1 MRPSPYH
8 IRTLIAAALLTVG
21 GNLPSRAAETGA
33 DPEIQTIITTQ
44 IDAFGRDDAAQA
56 ESFASDGI
64 KSKFPDASSFLGMV
78 KQSYPALV
86 RPRSTHFEPTMT
98 SDSGTIQKV
107 TVVDANGG
115 VWTAVYTLEKV
126 DGHWVIS
133 GCALLKT
140 PETSA

>member
-1 MRPSPYH
+1 MRPSPH
-8 IRTLIAAALLTVG
+8 FRTLVAAALLTVG
-21 GNLPSRAAETGA
+21 GNLPSRAADSGA

-86 RPRSTHFEPTMT
+86 HPRSTHFEPTMT
-98 SDSGTIQKV
+98 SDSGTVQKV

>member
-1 MRPSPYH
+1 MHLS
-8 IRTLIAAALLTVG
+8 IRLVPAFIVAALVTAGSSFPL
-21 GNLPSRAAETGA
+21 RAADTAA
-33 DPEIQTIITTQ
+33 DPEIQTVITTQ

-56 ESFASDGI
+56 ESFASEGI
-64 KSKFPDASSFLGMV
+64 RSKFPDASSFLGMV

-86 RPRSTHFEPTMT
+86 RPRSTHFEPTTT
-98 SDSGTIQKV
+98 SDSGTVQKV

>member
-1 MRPSPYH
+1 MRAFAPPRSDLHRRRPSC
-8 IRTLIAAALLTVG
+8 TVDQPAG
-21 GNLPSRAAETGA
+21 PRRRPAA
-33 DPEIQTIITTQ
+33 DPDIQTVITTQ

-56 ESFASDGI
+56 ESFASEGI

-98 SDSGTIQKV
+98 SDSGTVQKV

>member
-1 MRPSPYH
+1 MRPSTHLLPS
-8 IRTLIAAALLTVG
+8 LIVACIVTVAC
-21 GNLPSRAAETGA
+21 NLPSRAADAGA
-33 DPEIQTIITTQ
+33 DPEIQSVITTQ

-64 KSKFPDASSFLGMV
+64 KSKFPDAGSFLGMV

-86 RPRSTHFEPTMT
+86 HPRSTHFEPTMT
-98 SDSGTIQKV
+98 SDSGTVQKV

-115 VWTAVYTLEKV
+115 VWTAVYTLEKA

>member
-1 MRPSPYH
+1 MHPSYRLVPA
-8 IRTLIAAALLTVG
+8 LIVAALVSG
-21 GNLPSRAAETGA
+21 ICLPSLAADTAA
-33 DPEIQTIITTQ
+33 DPEIQTVITTQ

-56 ESFASDGI
+56 ESFASEGI
-64 KSKFPDASSFLGMV
+64 RSKFPDASAFLGMV

-86 RPRSTHFEPTMT
+86 RPRSTHFEPTQT
-98 SDSGTIQKV
+98 SDSGTVQKV

>member
-1 MRPSPYH
+1 MRASIRLVPS
-8 IRTLIAAALLTVG
+8 LIMAAFVTVSTSP
-21 GNLPSRAAETGA
+21 PSRAAEAGA
-33 DPEIQTIITTQ
+33 DPEIQTVITTQ

-56 ESFASDGI
+56 ESFASEGI

-98 SDSGTIQKV
+98 SDSGTVQKV

>member
-1 MRPSPYH
+1 MRPSTHLFPS
-8 IRTLIAAALLTVG
+8 LIAAGMFTVM
-21 GNLPSRAAETGA
+21 GNLPSGAADAGA
-33 DPEIQTIITTQ
+33 DPEIQTVITTQ

-56 ESFASDGI
+56 ESFASEGI
-64 KSKFPDASSFLGMV
+64 KSKFPDAGSFLGMV

-86 RPRSTHFEPTMT
+86 HPRSTHFEPTMT
-98 SDSGTIQKV
+98 SDSGTVQKV

>member
-1 MRPSPYH
+1 MRRFSS
-8 IRTLIAAALLTVG
+8 LALPVAFLGLVLNAG
-21 GNLPSRAAETGA
+21 APSRAADQSP

-44 IDAFGRDDAAQA
+44 IDAFGRNDAAQA

-64 KSKFPDASSFLGMV
+64 KSKFPDPGAFLGMV

-86 RPRSTHFEPTMT
+86 NPRSTHFEPTMT
-98 SDSGTIQKV
+98 SDGGTLQKV
-107 TVVDANGG
+107 TVVDSNGG

>member
-1 MRPSPYH
+1 MRALSH
-8 IRTLIAAALLTVG
+8 LASTLVIVALSTT
-21 GNLPSRAAETGA
+21 GNLPALAAESGA
-33 DPEIQTIITTQ
+33 DPDIQTIITTQ

-64 KSKFPDASSFLGMV
+64 KSKFPDANSFLGMV

-115 VWTAVYTLEKV
+115 VWTAVYTLEKS

>member
-1 MRPSPYH
+1 MRPSTHLVPSL
-8 IRTLIAAALLTVG
+8 LIAALFTIS
-21 GNLPSRAAETGA
+21 GNLPSHAADAGA
-33 DPEIQTIITTQ
+33 DPEIQTVITTQ

-56 ESFASDGI
+56 ESFASEGI

-86 RPRSTHFEPTMT
+86 HPRSTHFEPTMT
-98 SDSGTIQKV
+98 SDSGTVQKV